1 MPKGVLF
8 DLDGTLLDSA
18 PDFIASLDN
27 LLSRYNQPKL
37 DPEIIRSHVSDGSWK
52 LTSLGFNI
60 DTSDDRCASLREELL
75 DEYEA
80 NLLKHGGAFDGI
92 REMLTSLGQD
102 NIPYGI
108 VTNKLSLY
116 AKPIVNHFTIF
127 KDSQILVCPDDVKIS
142 KPDPEGILL
151 ACRKLKVNPK
161 NTVYL
166 GDHPNDLKAAHSAG
180 ANFIGCLYG
189 YSLGE
194 DISDLSVKLPKEI
207 IQKIS

>member
-18 PDFIASLDN
+18 PDFIVSMDN
-27 LLSRYNQPKL
+27 LLTKHNQPKL
-37 DPEIIRSHVSDGSWK
+37 DPETIRSHVSDGSWK

-60 DTSDDRCASLREELL
+60 DISDNKCVALRAELL
-75 DEYEA
+75 EEYES
-80 NLLKHGGAFDGI
+80 NLLKHSGAFEGI
-92 REMLTSLGQD
+92 KEMLASLEDDG
-102 NIPYGI
+102 IPYGI

-151 ACRKLKVNPK
+151 ACRKLKVSPK

-180 ANFIGCLYG
+180 ASFIGCLYG

-194 DISDLSVKLPKEI
+194 GISDLSVKLPEEI